1 MQAAPYSNVVL
12 FRRLLYQAKPY
23 WLHISGILLL
33 SMCATPLALLVP
45 LPLKIAVDSVLGD
58 HPLPA
63 FLNGLLLITQAYNP
77 EMAILLIAALVVGIA
92 LLTQVQKVGHA
103 VLSAYTGEQLAL
115 GFRSQLFQHA
125 QRLSLSYHDTH
136 GAANST
142 FRIQYDAPAI
152 QWVLID
158 GIAPFLTAL
167 FTLMGM
173 ISVTLW
179 IDWQLALVALAI
191 SPLLFAV
198 SRIYSPRLR
207 GQWHEVYRLQ
217 SSAISVVQE
226 VLDAIRVVRAF
237 GQETREQQRF
247 VGHAKASFG
256 ARLRVAFA
264 EGQFGLIVGFSIALG
279 TAAVLYIGV
288 HHVQSG
294 QLTLGELLLVMTY
307 LAQIYGP
314 LETLSRMVTSLQRSL
329 VSAERTFALL
339 DQEPD
344 VPDWP
349 HARALTRATGN
360 IEFCHVSF
368 GYDETRPIFENV
380 SLVVKAGTRVGIA
393 GVTGA
398 GKSTLVSLLMR
409 FYDPKSGQILLDGI
423 DLRDYKLADLRNQ
436 FAVVLQEPTLFSTSI
451 AENIAYARP
460 HAPEDEIIAAAK
472 AAHAHDFIMALPDG
486 YNTAVGERGMQLSG
500 GERQRI
506 ALARAFL
513 KNAPILILDEPTS
526 AIDVQTET
534 AIMAAMERLMDNRTT
549 FMIAHRLSTLEQ
561 CDMRLEVN
569 HGRVITL
576 GAAGREVEAHGTLG
590 TTIAP

>member
-1 MQAAPYSNVVL
+1 
-12 FRRLLYQAKPY
+12 
-23 WLHISGILLL
+23 
-33 SMCATPLALLVP
+33 MCATPLALLVP

-58 HPLPA
+58 LPLPA
-63 FLNGLLLITQAYNP
+63 FLNGLLPVTETHNL
-77 EMAILLIAALVVGIA
+77 EMEILLIAALVVAIA
-92 LLTQVQKVGHA
+92 LLTQLQKVGNA
-103 VLSAYTGEQLAL
+103 VLGAYTGEQLAL

-125 QRLSLSYHDTH
+125 QRLSLSYHDTY

-152 QWVLID
+152 QWILID

-167 FTLMGM
+167 FTLVGM
-173 ISVTLW
+173 IGVTLW

-191 SPLLFAV
+191 SPFLFIV

-237 GQETREQQRF
+237 GQETREQKRF
-247 VGHAKASFG
+247 MGHAKASFG
-256 ARLRVAFA
+256 VRLRVAFV
-264 EGQFGLIVGFSIALG
+264 EGQFGLIVGLAIALG

-294 QLTLGELLLVMTY
+294 KLTLGELLLVMTY

-329 VSAERTFALL
+329 ASAERTFALL

-344 VPDWP
+344 VPDRT
-349 HARALTRATGN
+349 HAQALTRATGDF
-360 IEFCHVSF
+360 EFCRVSF
-368 GYDETRPIFENV
+368 GYDDACAVFEEV
-380 SLVVKAGTRVGIA
+380 SLCIKAGTRVGIA

-409 FYDPKSGQILLDGI
+409 FYDPKAGQILLDGV

-436 FAVVLQEPTLFSTSI
+436 FAVVPQELTLFSTSI

-460 HAPEDEIIAAAK
+460 HAHEDEIIAAAT
-472 AAHAHDFIMALPDG
+472 AAHAHDFIVGLPDG
-486 YNTAVGERGMQLSG
+486 YHTAVGERGMQLSG

-513 KNAPILILDEPTS
+513 KDAPILILDEPTS
-526 AIDVQTET
+526 AIDVQTE
-534 AIMAAMERLMDNRTT
+534 AMIMAAMERLMDNRTT

-561 CDMRLEVN
+561 CDMRLEVKD
-569 HGRVITL
+569 GRVTTCD
-576 GAAGREVEAHGTLG
+576 ATGRELENHFSLDTS
-590 TTIAP
+590 IIS

>member
-1 MQAAPYSNVVL
+1 
-12 FRRLLYQAKPY
+12 
-23 WLHISGILLL
+23 
-33 SMCATPLALLVP
+33 
-45 LPLKIAVDSVLGD
+45 LKIAVDSVLGD
-58 HPLPA
+58 LPLPA
-63 FLNGLLLITQAYNP
+63 FLNGLLPVTQTHNL
-77 EMAILLIAALVVGIA
+77 EMEILLIAALVVAIA
-92 LLTQVQKVGHA
+92 LLTQLQKVGNA
-103 VLSAYTGEQLAL
+103 VLGAYTGEQLAL

-125 QRLSLSYHDTH
+125 QRLSLSYHDTY

-152 QWVLID
+152 QWILID

-167 FTLMGM
+167 FTLVGM
-173 ISVTLW
+173 IGVTLW

-191 SPLLFAV
+191 SPFLFIV

-237 GQETREQQRF
+237 GQETREQKRF
-247 VGHAKASFG
+247 MGHAKASFG
-256 ARLRVAFA
+256 VRLRVAFV
-264 EGQFGLIVGFSIALG
+264 EGQFGLIVGLAIALG

-294 QLTLGELLLVMTY
+294 KLTLGELLLVMTY

-329 VSAERTFALL
+329 ASAERTFALL

-344 VPDWP
+344 VPDRT
-349 HARALTRATGN
+349 HAQALTRAAGDF
-360 IEFCHVSF
+360 EFCRVSF
-368 GYDETRPIFENV
+368 GYDDACAVFEEV
-380 SLVVKAGTRVGIA
+380 SLRIKAGTRVGIA

-409 FYDPKSGQILLDGI
+409 FYDPKAGQILLDGV

-436 FAVVLQEPTLFSTSI
+436 FAVVPQELTLFSTSI

-460 HAPEDEIIAAAK
+460 HANEDEIIAAAK
-472 AAHAHDFIMALPDG
+472 AAYAHDFIVALPEG

-513 KNAPILILDEPTS
+513 KDAPILILDEPTS
-526 AIDVQTET
+526 AIDVQTE
-534 AIMAAMERLMDNRTT
+534 AMIMAAMERLMDKRTT

-561 CDMRLEVN
+561 CDMRLEVKD
-569 HGRVITL
+569 GRVTTCD
-576 GAAGREVEAHGTLG
+576 ATGRELENHFSLDTS
-590 TTIAP
+590 IIS